1 MSALLFGHDATVA
14 EWVAKQ
20 ASSKPPVE
28 PYTAFGFV
36 TPEGRLRG
44 GAVFTGYNGD
54 TIELS
59 LAGRA
64 AATRTAWAAITNY
77 AFEQLGCSRLQ
88 MHTNR
93 RNKYVLRMLA
103 GKLGVRYEGV
113 AKHYFGKDDGVVYA
127 LTTDELGA
135 FRKKWKLGMS
145 SEVIGG

>member
-54 TIELS
+54 TVELS

-64 AATRTAWAAITNY
+64 AATRTAWAAITSY
-77 AFEQLGCSRLQ
+77 VFDQLKCSRLQ

-93 RNKYVLRMLA
+93 RNKRVLKMLA
-103 GKLGVRYEGV
+103 PPSGKGGLGVRYEGV

-127 LTTDELGA
+127 LTVDELPA
-135 FRKKWKLGMS
+135 FRKKWRL
-145 SEVIGG
+145 

>member
-1 MSALLFGHDATVA
+1 MTALLFGHDATVA

-20 ASSKPPVE
+20 ANSKPPCQ
-28 PYTAFGFV
+28 PFTAFGFV
-36 TPEGRLRG
+36 SDGRLRG

-54 TIELS
+54 TVELS

-77 AFEQLGCSRLQ
+77 AFDQLKCFRLQ

-93 RNKYVLRMLA
+93 RNKHVLRMLA

-127 LTTDELGA
+127 LTVDELPA
-135 FRKKWKLGMS
+135 FKKKWKL
-145 SEVIGG
+145 